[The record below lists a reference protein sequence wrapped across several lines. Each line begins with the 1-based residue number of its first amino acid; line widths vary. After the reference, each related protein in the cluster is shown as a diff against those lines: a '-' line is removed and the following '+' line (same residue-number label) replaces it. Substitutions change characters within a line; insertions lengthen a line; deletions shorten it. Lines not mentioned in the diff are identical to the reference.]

1 MINDMYIRMFLIS
14 VIIICNLLLI
24 LFRTTVA
31 AVIGNRGSI
40 DWNSISNKKQSTS
53 KIYSIK
59 SNEGQNSKATWYPTT
74 VTKNIVNYITKKT
87 ATTHARAHSN
97 INSIN
102 KKKKQQRHYHQQQQ
116 KQTVGPVTEELSIGT
131 AITAKETTNSKNR

>member
-1 MINDMYIRMFLIS
+1 MAPDVKPKKRFWSHELDSVKGGKEKYRYQKSYKKNIVHVCTASVEKSLLTYQYAHTMLMRNDIINNTILMINDMYIRMFLIS

-59 SNEGQNSKATWYPTT
+59 INE
-74 VTKNIVNYITKKT
+74 
-87 ATTHARAHSN
+87 
-97 INSIN
+97 
-102 KKKKQQRHYHQQQQ
+102 
-116 KQTVGPVTEELSIGT
+116 
-131 AITAKETTNSKNR
+131 